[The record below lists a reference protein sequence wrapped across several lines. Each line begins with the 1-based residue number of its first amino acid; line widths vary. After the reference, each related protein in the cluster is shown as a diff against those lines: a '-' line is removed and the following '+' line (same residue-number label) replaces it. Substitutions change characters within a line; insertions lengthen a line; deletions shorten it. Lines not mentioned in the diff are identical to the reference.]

1 MRTSYLPSRMNSLSS
16 ISSRDRLIA
25 GAAVVA
31 AGLVVGAILLDNAR
45 PRPGRFDGRLWKLVG
60 IEDDD
65 RLEMADDLI
74 ARQKL
79 DGLTRGKVKK
89 LLGEPNDTGRFKP
102 GDLAYRLGLER
113 SYMPVDFEW
122 LVVHFDEHDKVSRY
136 WIATD

>member
-1 MRTSYLPSRMNSLSS
+1 MRTSYLPSRVNTL
-16 ISSRDRLIA
+16 SSRDRLIA

-31 AGLVVGAILLDNAR
+31 AGLVVGAILIDNAR

-60 IEDDD
+60 AEDDD

-74 ARQKL
+74 ARQRL
-79 DGLTRGKVKK
+79 DGLNRARVKK
-89 LLGEPNDTGRFKP
+89 LLGEPNDTSRFKH

-113 SYMPVDFEW
+113 TYMPVDFEW
-122 LVVHFDEHDKVSRY
+122 LVICFDDQDKVSRY